1 MKRLKHI
8 ISIAIWTVVAL
19 YFGIIIL
26 THIPSV
32 QRLIGTQVSESLSQK
47 LGTKVRIGRVDLGF
61 LNRIIIDDVAIEDQ
75 KGKHM
80 LIATR
85 VSAKF
90 AYPELVRGRISIS
103 SAQLFGM
110 NAVFYKETAS
120 SKPNFQFILDS
131 LASKDTTKSS
141 TLDLAINSLIIRNG
155 RVRYDQID
163 SPSST
168 SQVSPRHL
176 DLREI
181 SAHFIVNALTN
192 DSLNL
197 NVKKLA
203 LKESKGLDIRSL
215 SFRLVA
221 NKSGTEVT
229 NFRLQL
235 PRTDLQLGDIRVAC
249 RIGAR
254 GVEWPSLQYE
264 GSILPSQIT
273 PGDLA
278 CVESGLKNFT
288 NSIQIRTSFSG
299 TSTALLIKE
308 LEVTSDKRSIN
319 MNAFGSVSNWQS
331 TPRWTVTINHLTLKG
346 SGIKFIADNLGK
358 KFDIP
363 AEVTRLGDINY
374 RGKLGGTGTVINAAG
389 TLRTEAGNAEI
400 VFEKRHQ
407 TFRGKIETSGINLRR
422 ILDDNHFGIIATH
435 LDVKGRFTGRPVP
448 DLQANGVVTQFDYND
463 YSYKNLYVN
472 GTYLNETFNGIIGMD
487 DPNGKIDIKGTFT
500 TDRRNLSARVTAAI
514 EHLNPSAL
522 RISSQ
527 WPDAS
532 FSLNASADFQGSQIN
547 TIEGNMKITDFSMKS
562 AENDYYLNALQ
573 LKANQ
578 QGAERIMTMTSDFGD
593 MQVRGKFDY
602 RTIVQSITNM
612 IRYKFPSLGLRYHPL
627 PQKNIFSL
635 NGTIYRSDWLQ
646 KLLNIPVELNQPF
659 HIEGS
664 MDESKKRID
673 MTLQMPE
680 FAYNGKRFKEGAIRI
695 TSPND
700 SLRMTAHAKTTTDD
714 GEDTIYDL
722 EASAFR
728 DVLNTDLTFNN
739 HSAKQKIT
747 GKLSVDTRFLKDQ
760 DGKAA
765 IHSEILPSHF
775 TIGDTVWSIRP
786 SLIRYAKNHLS
797 VNQLSIV
804 HNKQHIVVNGL
815 ASDKLSD
822 SLFVDLNDIDVAYLQ
837 NLLDF
842 HPVDFDGAIS
852 GKAFIAGAFRKPEA
866 KATLTVNQFKFE
878 NGRMGTLLANVN
890 LNNEEGRIDIDAVAK
905 DDPGETL
912 ISGYVSPQHGN
923 IDLVFK
929 ARQTRLEMVE
939 GFCSSFMQNV
949 HARGDG
955 ELRLSGPLKNMNLT
969 GMIVANGTL
978 EISSLNTAY
987 TLRNDTVRFIPNEI
1001 VFNRDTIYDPYNNI
1015 GILEGA
1021 IHHQNLKNL
1030 SYDIGINAHNLL
1042 SYNLKDFG
1050 DNTFYGTV
1058 FATGRCD
1065 IKGRSGEVMID
1076 VDARPERNTR
1086 FVYNASSPDAITNN
1100 LFVNWRDRDSINLD
1114 TAHPWHEAGAL
1125 PSPRKLPGADIPTDI
1140 RLNFLIHCTQDLT
1153 VDLVMDEQ
1161 SGDYISLN
1169 GDGVIRATYFNKG
1182 SFDMFGNY
1190 VVDHGIYKLSI
1201 QNAIK
1206 KDFQFAQGGTI
1217 SFGGNPYD
1225 ATLNLKAQYM
1235 VNGVSL
1241 SDLHLGHSFANS
1253 NIPVN
1258 CLMNISGSPNA
1269 PKVDFSL
1276 DLPTLGTDAKQM
1288 IYSLINSEEEM
1299 NQQVIYL
1306 LAIGRFYSQ
1315 GNNNASF
1322 ESSQN
1327 NTSLAMQSLLSGT
1340 VSQQLNSVLSSI
1352 TKNPAWNIGANISTG
1367 DEGWNNA
1374 EYEGLLNG
1382 RLLNNRLLING
1393 QFGYRDNPNATTSF
1407 IGDFDIRY
1415 LLTPNGNFAI
1425 KVYNQ
1430 TNDRYFTRNSL
1441 TTQGLGLIIKKDFNG
1456 LRDLFGLKP
1465 KKAVPTGKTM
1475 APDRQNDGK
1484 AKGKKLKRKNKKNKH
1499 QQTP

>member
-1 MKRLKHI
+1 
-8 ISIAIWTVVAL
+8 
-19 YFGIIIL
+19 FGIIIL

-32 QRLIGTQVSESLSQK
+32 QRQIGIQVSESLSQK
-47 LGTKVRIGRVDLGF
+47 LGTKVRVGRVDLGF
-61 LNRIIIDDVAIEDQ
+61 LNRIIIDDVSIEDQ

-80 LIATR
+80 FLATR

-90 AYPELVRGRISIS
+90 DYPELARGRIAIS

-120 SKPNFQFILDS
+120 SKTNFQFILDS

-215 SFRLVA
+215 SFRLIA
-221 NKSGTEVT
+221 GKTETDIT

-235 PRTDLQLGDIRVAC
+235 PRTDLQLGDIRMTY
-249 RIGAR
+249 RIGAK

-288 NSIQIRTSFSG
+288 NSIQIRTAFSG

-331 TPRWTVTINHLTLKG
+331 APRWSATINHLTLKG

-407 TFRGKIETSGINLRR
+407 TFRGKIETSGINLQR

-472 GTYLNETFNGIIGMD
+472 GTYLNETFDGIIGMD

-500 TDRRNLSARVTAAI
+500 TDRRNLSARITAAI

-522 RISSQ
+522 QISSQ
-527 WPDAS
+527 WPGAS
-532 FSLNASADFQGSQIN
+532 FSLNASADFQGSQLSTAEGSIN
-547 TIEGNMKITDFSMKS
+547 VTDFSMKS
-562 AENDYYLNALQ
+562 AENDYQLSSLQLNAS
-573 LKANQ
+573 Q
-578 QGAERIMTMTSDFGD
+578 QGAERVMTMASDFGD
-593 MQVRGKFDY
+593 MQIRGKFDY
-602 RTIVQSITNM
+602 RTIVYSITNM
-612 IRYKFPSLGLRYHPL
+612 VRYKFPSIGLRYHPL
-627 PQKNIFSL
+627 PQKNNFSL

-646 KLLNIPVELNQPF
+646 QLLNLPVELNGPF
-659 HIEGS
+659 HVEGG
-664 MDESKKRID
+664 MDENKQELNL
-673 MTLQMPE
+673 TLQMPD
-680 FAYNGKRFKEGAIRI
+680 FAYNGRRFKDATIMI

-700 SLRMTAHAKTTTDD
+700 SLRMIAHAKTIT
-714 GEDTIYDL
+714 GNGGGTIFNL
-722 EASAFR
+722 KASAFR

-739 HSAKQKIT
+739 FNANQKIS
-747 GKLSVDTRFLKDQ
+747 GQLLVDTRFLKDE
-760 DGKAA
+760 DGNAA
-765 IHSEILPSHF
+765 IHSGILPSHI
-775 TIGDTVWSIRP
+775 TVGDTIWTVNP
-786 SLIRYAKNHLS
+786 SHISYTKNHLA
-797 VNQLSIV
+797 VNHLAIV
-804 HNKQHIVVNGL
+804 HNNQHIMVNGL
-815 ASDKLSD
+815 ASANLSD

-837 NLLDF
+837 NLLNF

-852 GKAFIAGAFRKPEA
+852 GKAFVAGAFRKPEA
-866 KATLTVNQFKFE
+866 KAALTVNQFKFE
-878 NGRMGTLLANVN
+878 NGRMGTLFANVN
-890 LNNEEGRIDIDAVAK
+890 LNNEESRIDIDAVAK
-905 DDPGETL
+905 DEPGETL
-912 ISGYVSPQHGN
+912 INGYVSPQHGN
-923 IDLVFK
+923 IDLVFS
-929 ARQTRLEMVE
+929 ARQSRLELVE
-939 GFCSSFMQNV
+939 GFCSSFMRNV
-949 HARGDG
+949 NVRGDG
-955 ELRLSGPLKNMNLT
+955 ELRLSGPLKSMNLT
-969 GMIVANGTL
+969 GQIVANGTL
-978 EISSLNTAY
+978 EISSINTVYA
-987 TLRNDTVRFIPNEI
+987 LRNDTVRFVPNEI
-1001 VFNRDTIYDPYNNI
+1001 VFNRDTVYDAYNNI
-1015 GILEGA
+1015 GILQGA

-1030 SYDIGINAHNLL
+1030 SFDIGINARNLL
-1042 SYNLKDFG
+1042 SYNFKDFG

-1058 FATGRCD
+1058 FATGKCD
-1065 IKGRSGEVMID
+1065 IKGRSGEVTID

-1100 LFVNWRDRDSINLD
+1100 LFINWRDRDSIKAD
-1114 TAHPWHEAGAL
+1114 TNRPWLAAGTL
-1125 PSPRKLPGADIPTDI
+1125 PPPRKLPGADIPTDI
-1140 RLNFLIHCTQDLT
+1140 RLNFLLHCTQDLT
-1153 VDLVMDEQ
+1153 VDLIMDEQ

-1169 GDGVIRATYFNKG
+1169 GDGVIRAAYFNKG
-1182 SFDMFGNY
+1182 GFDMFGNY

-1241 SDLHLGHSFANS
+1241 SDLHLGHSFGNS

-1269 PKVDFSL
+1269 PKVDFNL

-1299 NQQVIYL
+1299 NQQVLYL

-1315 GNNNASF
+1315 RSNNAGF

-1456 LRDLFGLKP
+1456 LRDLFSLKP
-1465 KKAVPTGKTM
+1465 KKAAPTGKAM
-1475 APDRQNDGK
+1475 APDRQTGGK
-1484 AKGKKLKRKNKKNKH
+1484 ATKKKTKKKKQKNNH
-1499 QQTP
+1499 QQTQWTPN